1 MTSVIKHIAIKVD
14 DLEAATKF
22 YEEVFGF
29 RQLKTG
35 SRDGHI
41 SRHMTDGTIDF
52 AIMKYE
58 SEDTPEAQLAGAGP
72 RIYHFGIEVAD
83 RAAFAEKIRQAGG
96 EILSKPDANALKFRS
111 PDGTVAE
118 IVVRGAFK
126 TKAKP

>member
-1 MTSVIKHIAIKVD
+1 MSSIIKHIAIKVD

-29 RQLKTG
+29 RQRNTG

-41 SRHMTDGTIDF
+41 SRHMTDGYVDF

-58 SEDTPEAQLAGAGP
+58 SEQTSEATLAGEGP
-72 RIYHFGIEVAD
+72 RIHHFGIEVDD
-83 RAAFAEKIRQAGG
+83 RQAFAEKIRAAGG
-96 EILSKPDANALKFRS
+96 EILSKPDANALKFRA
-111 PDGTVAE
+111 PDGTIAE

-126 TKAKP
+126 S

>member
-1 MTSVIKHIAIKVD
+1 MSNTIKHIAIKVD
-14 DLEAATKF
+14 DLEAATRF

-58 SEDTPEAQLAGAGP
+58 SEDTPEAQLAGSGP
-72 RIYHFGIEVAD
+72 CIHHWGLEVED
-83 RAAFAEKIRQAGG
+83 RPAFAEKIRKAGG
-96 EILSKPDANALKFRS
+96 EILSKPDANALKFRA
-111 PDGTVAE
+111 PDGTLCE
-118 IVVRGAFK
+118 IVTRDVFK
-126 TKAKP
+126 TK

>member
-1 MTSVIKHIAIKVD
+1 MSYAIKHIAIKVN

-22 YEEVFGF
+22 YEDVFGF

-41 SRHMTDGTIDF
+41 SRHMTDGYIDF

-58 SEDTPEAQLAGAGP
+58 SEDTPEADMAGPGP
-72 RIYHFGIEVAD
+72 RIHHWGVEVED

-96 EILSKPDANALKFRS
+96 QVLTTPEKGAWKFRA
-111 PDGTVAE
+111 PDGTLAE
-118 IVVRGAFK
+118 IVVRGGFK
-126 TKAKP
+126 TA

>member
-1 MTSVIKHIAIKVD
+1 MANIIKHIAIKVD

-41 SRHMTDGTIDF
+41 SRHMTDGNIDF

-58 SEDTPEAQLAGAGP
+58 TEDTEEAQLSGP
-72 RIYHFGIEVAD
+72 GPCIHHFGIEVED
-83 RAAFAEKIRQAGG
+83 REAFAEKIRKAGG
-96 EILSKPDANALKFRS
+96 EILSKPNANALKYRA
-111 PDGTVAE
+111 PDGTLAE
-118 IVVRGAFK
+118 IVVRGVFK
-126 TKAKP
+126 SAAKA

>member
-1 MTSVIKHIAIKVD
+1 MENVIKHIAIKVD
-14 DLEAATKF
+14 DLEKATQF

-41 SRHMTDGTIDF
+41 SRHMTDGNIDF

-58 SEDTPEAQLAGAGP
+58 TEDTPEAQLAGPGP
-72 RIYHFGIEVAD
+72 RIHHWGVEVDD
-83 RAAFAEKIRQAGG
+83 RAAFADKIRKAGG
-96 EILSKPDANALKFRS
+96 EILSKPDAAALKFRA
-111 PDGTVAE
+111 PDGTLAE

-126 TKAKP
+126 TTMPK